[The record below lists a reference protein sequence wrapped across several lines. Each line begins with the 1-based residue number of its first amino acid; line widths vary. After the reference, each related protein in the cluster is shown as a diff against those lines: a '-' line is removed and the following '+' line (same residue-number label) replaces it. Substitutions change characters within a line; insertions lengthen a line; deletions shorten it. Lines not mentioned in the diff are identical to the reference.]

1 MKALQSKVPRPLPV
15 GAIITCD
22 DNSGAKVV
30 QVMGML
36 KAPTKRS
43 RIPSVGIGDVAIVV
57 VKKGSPQMI
66 KKVEKALIIRQKK
79 PFRRANGTRVMFED
93 NACALIDDAGLPKGT
108 EIKGVVAREIVD
120 RYPKVAGIAW
130 SII

>member
-1 MKALQSKVPRPLPV
+1 MKALQSKVPRSLPV

-43 RIPSVGIGDVAIVV
+43 RIPSVGIGDVAVVV

-93 NACALIDDAGLPKGT
+93 NACAIIDDAGLPKGT

>member
-1 MKALQSKVPRPLPV
+1 MKALQSKVPRSLPV
-15 GAIITCD
+15 GAVINCD

-30 QVMGML
+30 QIMGML
-36 KAPTKRS
+36 KAPTKRN
-43 RIPSVGIGDVAIVV
+43 RLPSVGIGDVAIVV

-66 KKVEKALIIRQKK
+66 KKVEKALIIRQRK
-79 PFRRANGTRVMFED
+79 PFRRANGMRIMFED

>member
-1 MKALQSKVPRPLPV
+1 MKGLQSKIPKALPI
-15 GAIITCD
+15 GAIINCD

-30 QVMGML
+30 QIIGML
-36 KAPTKRS
+36 KAPTKR
-43 RIPSVGIGDVAIVV
+43 RRKPSVGIGDVAIVA

-79 PFRRANGTRVMFED
+79 PIRRPNGIRVMFED
-93 NACALIDDAGLPKGT
+93 NACALIDDSGLPKGT

-120 RYPKVAGIAW
+120 RFPKVAGIAW
-130 SII
+130 SIV

>member
-1 MKALQSKVPRPLPV
+1 MKALQSKVPRSLPV
-15 GAIITCD
+15 GAVISCD

-30 QVMGML
+30 QIMGML

-43 RIPSVGIGDVAIVV
+43 RLPSVGIGDVAIVV

-66 KKVEKALIIRQKK
+66 KKVERALIIRQRK

-108 EIKGVVAREIVD
+108 EIKGVVAREVVG